1 MSKEYRD
8 DEYEKI
14 CYICRR
20 PESKT
25 GKMIV
30 MPGNICVCPD
40 CMQKTFDTV
49 NATDFSN
56 LNLAGLGQMADMEMF
71 NKMWGNP
78 QEAKQEDKE
87 LQENEAAAASEGR
100 RSGGTGDGREENAE
114 SWWSEWISQY
124 QFFKSR

>member
-49 NATDFSN
+49 NAGYRMEF
-56 LNLAGLGQMADMEMF
+56 LRIWEEKQMKRYLDLVPISV
-71 NKMWGNP
+71 KIHR
-78 QEAKQEDKE
+78 KQSRRTKNCRRTKLRQLLKE
-87 LQENEAAAASEGR
+87 KTLR
-100 RSGGTGDGREENAE
+100 RYRRRKRRKRRILVE
-114 SWWSEWISQY
+114 
-124 QFFKSR
+124 

>member
-87 LQENEAAAASEGR
+87 LQENEAAAASEGEDAPEVQE
-100 RSGGTGDGREENAE
+100 TEEKKTQNPG
-114 SWWSEWISQY
+114 
-124 QFFKSR
+124 

>member
-87 LQENEAAAASEGR
+87 LQENEAAAAQLR
-100 RSGGTGDGREENAE
+100 KYNHA
-114 SWWSEWISQY
+114 Y
-124 QFFKSR
+124 CLPA

>member
-40 CMQKTFDTV
+40 CMQKTF
-49 NATDFSN
+49 
-56 LNLAGLGQMADMEMF
+56 Q
-71 NKMWGNP
+71 
-78 QEAKQEDKE
+78 
-87 LQENEAAAASEGR
+87 
-100 RSGGTGDGREENAE
+100 
-114 SWWSEWISQY
+114 
-124 QFFKSR
+124 